1 MIGTLLPVSV
11 GGVGG
16 ASGKNL
22 ATPDTLQPAWILG
35 LWAFKAL
42 RVGGV
47 GEKFLTFIEKKKVN
61 IEVEEKEEIEK
72 SWLLTPDTPDT
83 LGKKARKPAC
93 PLGFRVSGKIFS
105 TPDTPPIRSSFPRY
119 IRRMQAVA
127 QRFKP
132 YQLVL
137 LRGRE

>member
-1 MIGTLLPVSV
+1 MISTLLPVRFGCV

-35 LWAFKAL
+35 LRVFKAL

-47 GEKFLTFIEKKKVN
+47 GGKCLTFIEKKKVN
-61 IEVEEKEEIEK
+61 REVGRKEEIEK

-83 LGKKARKPAC
+83 FGQKARKPAC
-93 PLGFRVSGKIFS
+93 LLGFRVSGKNFS
-105 TPDTPPIRSSFPRY
+105 TPDTLPTRSSFPRHAPVSPD
-119 IRRMQAVA
+119 ISNGRR
-127 QRFKP
+127 
-132 YQLVL
+132 L
-137 LRGRE
+137 